1 MQQARPTQSVLGNLL
16 CCGLGEQI
24 NDVTEMLGG
33 ARRKVMTPVN
43 GGETI
48 SNGQP
53 EQEQDWSN
61 PFDHM
66 RQERHN
72 QDPSRFAQPP
82 EEERS
87 VVTHSPRRNVEQRD
101 QYNTRDTSS
110 VGEEGAGMYGRG
122 RYDGNDRVGARRV
135 RPISYPSSSKH
146 NRALEL
152 QEQYIRNTDIPHDDS
167 GTSRGTMTT
176 EKMTKRQKENQRS
189 KDRHIMLNREL
200 SARALAARD
209 AANRSKSLR
218 QQALL
223 VKHTESTRAKKG
235 VTSSDVRDPE
245 TVAGMKCQVDVEL
258 EEAAKKQA
266 CAMLND
272 HQYKFNCKAG
282 LAAFSVREIAFNHR
296 KTFTT
301 LGPIV

>member
-1 MQQARPTQSVLGNLL
+1 MNQTRPANSIMENFL
-16 CCGLGEQI
+16 CCGLAEQA
-24 NDVTEMLGG
+24 NDISEMFG
-33 ARRKVMTPVN
+33 AAQRKVMTPIN
-43 GGETI
+43 GGSI

-66 RQERHN
+66 RQGTH
-72 QDPSRFAQPP
+72 FAQSPQ
-82 EEERS
+82 EIRS
-87 VVTHSPRRNVEQRD
+87 VVNHSPRRSAENRD
-101 QYNTRDTSS
+101 SRDTSNT
-110 VGEEGAGMYGRG
+110 GEEDCGIYGPG
-122 RYDGNDRVGARRV
+122 RYDGNVRVGNRRV
-135 RPISYPSSSKH
+135 RPISYTSSTKH
-146 NRALEL
+146 NRALAL
-152 QEQYIRNTDIPHDDS
+152 QEQYI
-167 GTSRGTMTT
+167 MTT
-176 EKMTKRQKENQRS
+176 ELSHDNSENSRSVKSVMTVDKKTTKRQKENLKT
-189 KDRHIMLNREL
+189 KDKHLMMNREL

-209 AANRSKSLR
+209 AAHRSKSLR

-223 VKHTESTRAKKG
+223 VKHTESTRVRKG

-272 HQYKFNCKAG
+272 NQYRFNYKAG

-296 KTFTT
+296 KTFTM
-301 LGPIV
+301 LGPLV

>member
-1 MQQARPTQSVLGNLL
+1 MTETRPANSLISNLL
-16 CCGLGEQI
+16 CCGLAEQA
-24 NDVTEMLGG
+24 NDISELFG
-33 ARRKVMTPVN
+33 AAQRKVMTPVN
-43 GGETI
+43 GGETMT
-48 SNGQP
+48 NGPP

-61 PFDHM
+61 PFDYM
-66 RQERHN
+66 RQDRQG
-72 QDPSRFAQPP
+72 QDPSHFAKRPQ
-82 EEERS
+82 EERS
-87 VVTHSPRRNVEQRD
+87 MVTHSPRRSAEQRD
-101 QYNTRDTSS
+101 NYDNRDTSS
-110 VGEEGAGMYGRG
+110 NGEEGAGIYGPG
-122 RYDGNDRVGARRV
+122 RYDGNVRVGARRV
-135 RPISYPSSSKH
+135 RPISHSSSSKH
-146 NRALEL
+146 NRALAL
-152 QEQYIRNTDIPHDDS
+152 QEQYIMSTDIPHDGS
-167 GTSRGTMTT
+167 ETSRRSSTT
-176 EKMTKRQKENQRS
+176 EKMTKRQKENLKS
-189 KDRHIMLNREL
+189 IDKHMMLNREL

-209 AANRSKSLR
+209 AAHRSKSLR